1 VIEFLDAASGAPAD
15 VGAVR
20 FELAMDMPGM
30 AMHAGSSIERAP
42 GVGRY
47 RATIKPEMAGDW
59 TARLRY
65 AGPHGS
71 GELGFTLNV
80 KP

>member
-1 VIEFLDAASGAPAD
+1 
-15 VGAVR
+15 
-20 FELAMDMPGM
+20 M
-30 AMHAGSSIERAP
+30 AMHAGSTVDRAP

-47 RATIKPEMAGDW
+47 RATIKPDMAGDW

-71 GELGFTLNV
+71 GEIGFTLAV
-80 KP
+80 RP